1 MSEESSIL
9 DIVSSEITSTIPSI
23 DEKMDKLNKDIETNL
38 SYIVNLSIKVEKQNK
53 QIEALKENID
63 KNYIRIPEHMNWF
76 RRFMFKLLFKDKAV
90 DQ

>member
-1 MSEESSIL
+1 MSEETDVL
-9 DIVSSEITSTIPSI
+9 AVVSSEITSSISSI
-23 DEKMDKLNKDIETNL
+23 DEKIDKLNKDIETNL
-38 SYIVNLSIKVEKQNK
+38 SYIVNLSIKVERQKNL
-53 QIEALKENID
+53 IEALKENID